1 MKIAFHGQRGSYN
14 EAAAAWM
21 YADEDIATVPCNTAQ
36 GVFDALAD
44 DQCQLGIVRVENSEW
59 GTSYE
64 ILDLLR
70 ATRVYF
76 VREIRFHERYNI
88 AGQADCKVENLKRIY
103 AHPAILNLCSGYLSQ
118 LTDVE
123 LIARYDSAEY
133 MAAMVQRSDKD
144 EATVV
149 GDFAAS
155 IFGLKVLEAN
165 IENSVTGVTRFVAL
179 SKKKDTPGTDAK
191 SVATTVMFE
200 LKHQPGALMNALGA
214 FRDNKINLTSVFA
227 RPNRVNK
234 WDYTVFVEFH
244 GRFDDENIRTALAE
258 LQKHT
263 TYLQMVGSYDS
274 VEPHK
279 AST

>member
-1 MKIAFHGQRGSYN
+1 MKIAFHGQRGSYA

-36 GVFDALAD
+36 GVFDQLAD

-76 VREIRFHERYNI
+76 VRETRFHERYNV
-88 AGQADCKVENLKRIY
+88 AGQAGTHVKNVKRVY
-103 AHPAILNLCSGYLSQ
+103 AHPAILNLCSSYLSR

-123 LIARYDSAEY
+123 LIARYDSAES
-133 MAAMVQRSDKD
+133 MAAMVQRGDKD

-155 IFGLKVLEAN
+155 IFGLKILKPS

-179 SKKKDTPGTDAK
+179 SKAK
-191 SVATTVMFE
+191 AVPQDDVKSATTVMFE
-200 LKHQPGALMNALGA
+200 LKHEPGALMNALSA
-214 FRDNKINLTSVFA
+214 FRDNTINLTNVFA

-234 WDYTVFVEFH
+234 WDYTVFVEFY
-244 GRFDDENIRTALAE
+244 GRFDEENIRTALAE
-258 LQKHT
+258 LRKHT
-263 TYLQMVGSYDS
+263 TYLQMVGSYDN
-274 VEPHK
+274 VEPHT

>member
-1 MKIAFHGQRGSYN
+1 MKIAFHGQRGSYS

-21 YADEDIATVPCNTAQ
+21 YADEDIATLPCKSAQ

-59 GTSYE
+59 GTSYG

-76 VREIRFHERYNI
+76 VREIRFHERYNV
-88 AGQADCKVENLKRIY
+88 AGQAGSHVDDIKRIY
-103 AHPAILNLCSGYLSQ
+103 AHPAILNQCSAYLSL

-123 LIARYDSAEY
+123 LIARYDSAES
-133 MAAMVQRSDKD
+133 MAGIVQRSDKD

-155 IFGLKVLEAN
+155 IFGLKVLKPS
-165 IENSVTGVTRFVAL
+165 IENTVTGVTRFVAL
-179 SKKKDTPGTDAK
+179 GSTKVLPPSDAAN
-191 SVATTVMFE
+191 VATTVMFE
-200 LKHQPGALMNALGA
+200 LKHQPGALMDALGA
-214 FRDNKINLTSVFA
+214 FRQHNINLTNVFA

-258 LQKHT
+258 LRKHT
-263 TYLQMVGSYDS
+263 TYLQMLGSYDS
-274 VEPHK
+274 VEPHT
-279 AST
+279 ALA

>member
-1 MKIAFHGQRGSYN
+1 MKIAFHGQRGSYA

-36 GVFDALAD
+36 GVFDSLAD
-44 DQCQLGIVRVENSEW
+44 DQCQLGIVRAENSEW
-59 GTSYE
+59 GASYE

-76 VREIRFHERYNI
+76 VREIRFHERYNL
-88 AGQADCKVENLKRIY
+88 AGQDGATVEGIKRIY
-103 AHPAILNLCSGYLSQ
+103 AHPAILNLCSAYLSR
-118 LTDVE
+118 LGGVE
-123 LIARYDSAEY
+123 LIARYDSAES
-133 MAAMVQRSDKD
+133 MAAIVQRGNKD

-155 IFGLKVLEAN
+155 IFGLKVLKPS

-179 SKKKDTPGTDAK
+179 SKQKIVPADEVN
-191 SVATTVMFE
+191 SSTTVMFE

-214 FRDNKINLTSVFA
+214 FRDRNINLTNVFA
-227 RPNRVNK
+227 RPNRANK
-234 WDYTVFVEFH
+234 WDYTVFVEFN

-258 LQKHT
+258 LRKHT
-263 TYLQMVGSYDS
+263 TYLQMVGSYDT
-274 VEPHK
+274 VEAHK

>member
-1 MKIAFHGQRGSYN
+1 MKIAFHGQRGSYA

-21 YADEDIATVPCNTAQ
+21 YADEDIATHPCNTAQ

-44 DQCQLGIVRVENSEW
+44 DQCQLGIVRIENSEW

-70 ATRVYF
+70 ATRAYF
-76 VREIRFHERYNI
+76 VREIRFHERYNV
-88 AGQADCKVENLKRIY
+88 AGQAGSHVENVRRVY
-103 AHPAILNLCSGYLSQ
+103 AHPAILNLCSSYLSR
-118 LTDVE
+118 LTDVK
-123 LIARYDSAEY
+123 LIARYDSAES
-133 MAAMVQRSDKD
+133 MAAMVQRGDKD

-155 IFGLKVLEAN
+155 IFGLKVLKPS

-179 SKKKDTPGTDAK
+179 GKAKAVPKDDVK
-191 SVATTVMFE
+191 SATTVMFE
-200 LKHQPGALMNALGA
+200 LKHEPGALMSALGA
-214 FRDNKINLTSVFA
+214 FRDHSINLTNVFA
-227 RPNRVNK
+227 RPNRANK

-258 LQKHT
+258 LRKHT
-263 TYLQMVGSYDS
+263 TYLQMIGSYDS
-274 VEPHK
+274 VEPHT

>member
-1 MKIAFHGQRGSYN
+1 MKIAFHGQRGSYA

-36 GVFDALAD
+36 GVFDQLAD

-76 VREIRFHERYNI
+76 VRETRFHERYNV
-88 AGQADCKVENLKRIY
+88 AGQAGTNVENLKRVY
-103 AHPAILNLCSGYLSQ
+103 AHPAILNLCSSYLSR

-123 LIARYDSAEY
+123 LIARYDSAES
-133 MAAMVQRSDKD
+133 MAAMVQRGDKD

-155 IFGLKVLEAN
+155 IFGLKVLKPS

-179 SKKKDTPGTDAK
+179 SKTKAVPQDDVK
-191 SVATTVMFE
+191 SATTVMFE
-200 LKHQPGALMNALGA
+200 LKHEPGALMNALSA
-214 FRDNKINLTSVFA
+214 FRDNNINLTNVFA

-244 GRFDDENIRTALAE
+244 GRFDEENIRTALAE
-258 LQKHT
+258 LRKHT
-263 TYLQMVGSYDS
+263 TYLQMVGSYDN
-274 VEPHK
+274 VEPHT

>member
-1 MKIAFHGQRGSYN
+1 MKIAFHGQRGSYA

-21 YADEDIATVPCNTAQ
+21 YADEDIGTQPCNTAQ

-76 VREIRFHERYNI
+76 VRETRFHERYNV
-88 AGQADCKVENLKRIY
+88 AGQAGSKVEDIKRLY
-103 AHPAILNLCSGYLSQ
+103 AHPAILNLCSSYLGR
-118 LTDVE
+118 LTDIE
-123 LIARYDSAEY
+123 LIARYDSAES

-149 GDFAAS
+149 SDFAAS
-155 IFGLKVLEAN
+155 IFGLRVLKPS
-165 IENSVTGVTRFVAL
+165 IENTVTGVTRFVAL
-179 SKKKDTPGTDAK
+179 SKEKAVPGPDTP
-191 SVATTVMFE
+191 SATTVMFE
-200 LKHQPGALMNALGA
+200 LKHEPGALMNALGA
-214 FRDNKINLTSVFA
+214 FRDRSINLTNVFA

-258 LQKHT
+258 LRKHT

-274 VEPHK
+274 VEPHT